1 MNRLISFLSI
11 LILSNLACKKNE
23 QPIVSILDVREKATF
38 LKVQQI
44 ATAANALWPG
54 FDYVYTFPTYIV
66 FNDPQGNYTSGY
78 LINPPEND
86 LPAEAMEVTDT
97 DLADLDLYRF
107 DGGLAEVQAAMGEQG
122 LFAQLTFGNTTYF
135 AIREL
140 RQNSNFY
147 LDYANQQ
154 DDAIPL
160 ILIHELFHFYQF
172 GAGGFVIGTYTQ
184 DRNNYPL
191 DEASISTHLMIS
203 DLMASAYTVQT
214 EPEREDYLDYY
225 VSLMH
230 ELVQKDPSDQQLV
243 TNFALKATMVE
254 GSARYIEVF
263 SAQSTIFPTI
273 TTDPTY
279 GWHQEIRSTSEVQ
292 TVRQFFAFRM
302 WYHTGAIVIK
312 LLVDAGVDV
321 QQGFR
326 QGLTPYD
333 LALNRKNYTEMDH
346 AANRTKAALLVDEI
360 DLATQATRLWNLIQ

>member
-1 MNRLISFLSI
+1 MKRLIFPLLI

-23 QPIVSILDVREKATF
+23 PPAASILDAKEKATF

-44 ATAANALWPG
+44 ATAANSLWPG
-54 FDYVYTFPTYIV
+54 YNYVYTYPVYIV

-86 LPAEAMEVTDT
+86 LPTEAMEVTEMDI
-97 DLADLDLYRF
+97 AELDIYRF
-107 DGGLAEVQAAMGEQG
+107 DAGLAEAQAAMGEQG
-122 LFAQLTFGNTTYF
+122 LFSQLMFGNTTYF
-135 AIREL
+135 TIREL
-140 RQNSNFY
+140 RQNGNFY

-154 DDAIPL
+154 DNAIPL

-172 GAGGFVIGTYTQ
+172 GAGGFVIGTYVQ

-191 DEASISTHLMIS
+191 DEASISTHLILS
-203 DLMASAYTVQT
+203 DLMASAYTAQT
-214 EPEREDYLDYY
+214 TQEKEEYLDYY

-263 SAQSTIFPTI
+263 SAQSTIFPNI
-273 TTDPTY
+273 TADPTY
-279 GWHQEIRSTSEVQ
+279 GWHDEIRNTNQADV
-292 TVRQFFAFRM
+292 VRQFFAFRM
-302 WYHTGAIVIK
+302 WYHTGAIVVK

-321 QQGFR
+321 HEGFR

-333 LALNRKNYTEMDH
+333 LALARKNYTAMDH
-346 AANRTKAALLVDEI
+346 AGNREKARQAVDEAGI
-360 DLATQATRLWNLIQ
+360 ELEATRLWNLIR